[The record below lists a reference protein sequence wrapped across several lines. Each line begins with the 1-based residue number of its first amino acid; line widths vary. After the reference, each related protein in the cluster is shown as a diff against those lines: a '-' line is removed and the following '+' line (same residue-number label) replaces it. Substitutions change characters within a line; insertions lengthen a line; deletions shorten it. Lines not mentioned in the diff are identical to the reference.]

1 MASTARAEGFAP
13 AGPDR
18 TFAIVTPSDPTRFYP
33 KFGPLPAVVA
43 VRDQTGAWDAPGQ
56 SRTLELSDGS
66 TVVERLTVVDAPHRF
81 SYRLSDF
88 TGMFGSLVAFAEAE
102 WDFDANVAGT
112 RIRWNYSFHAQP
124 KRGWVVRLIVR
135 LFWAPYM
142 KKVLPGL
149 IAEVARVAN
158 VKRRG

>member
-18 TFAIVTPSDPTRFYP
+18 TFAIVTPADPTRFYP
-33 KFGPLPAVVA
+33 KFGPLPGVVG

-66 TVVERLTVVDAPHRF
+66 TVVERLTVVDSPRRF
-81 SYRLSDF
+81 AYRLADF
-88 TGMFGSLVAFAEAE
+88 TGAFGGLVAFAEAE
-102 WDFDANVAGT
+102 WDFDAAQEGT
-112 RIRWNYSFHAQP
+112 RIRWSYSFHAQP

-135 LFWAPYM
+135 VFWARYM
-142 KKVLPGL
+142 KKVLPGFT
-149 IAEVARVAN
+149 AEVGRLAQR
-158 VKRRG
+158 KR

>member
-13 AGPDR
+13 APPDR
-18 TFAIVTPSDPTRFYP
+18 TFAIVTPSDPSSFFP

-43 VRDQTGAWDAPGQ
+43 VRNQTGAWDAVGQ

-66 TVVERLTVVDAPHRF
+66 TVVERLTVVDSPRRF
-81 SYRLSDF
+81 AYRLSDF

-102 WDFDANVAGT
+102 WDFDASIEGT
-112 RIRWNYSFHAQP
+112 RIRWTYAFHAQP

-135 LFWAPYM
+135 LFWARYM
-142 KKVLPGL
+142 KRVLPGFV
-149 IAEVARVAN
+149 AEVARVAQTK
-158 VKRRG
+158 KR